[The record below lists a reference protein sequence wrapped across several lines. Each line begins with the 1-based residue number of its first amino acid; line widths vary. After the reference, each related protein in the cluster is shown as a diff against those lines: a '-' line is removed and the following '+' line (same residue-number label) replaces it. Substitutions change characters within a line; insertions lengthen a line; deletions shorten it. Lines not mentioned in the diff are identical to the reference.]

1 VLCLWGNEYGRPL
14 ALGGKRAKPTIVVQW
29 NHFPQPQG
37 EHLAP
42 KNLYCWELLY
52 LPSKRPILHP
62 SRGLDLLGT
71 KVLQWCYSGD
81 SVVGGGSQS
90 HRAPASPAG

>member
-1 VLCLWGNEYGRPL
+1 MFVGEKIWETIGCERQKSQTHKSSLMKSLSLVMGRP
-14 ALGGKRAKPTIVVQW
+14 
-29 NHFPQPQG
+29 
-37 EHLAP
+37 LAP
-42 KNLYCWELLY
+42 KNLYYWELLY

-81 SVVGGGSQS
+81 SVGG
-90 HRAPASPAG
+90 